1 MGAPRALNHPCKA
14 FTFSHLSPSSITYNG
29 VSITQLLITMATE
42 TAALERSKKNT
53 CSDSLET
60 KATYKD
66 ALLLF

>member
-1 MGAPRALNHPCKA
+1 M
-14 FTFSHLSPSSITYNG
+14 YNG

-53 CSDSLET
+53 CPDSLQT